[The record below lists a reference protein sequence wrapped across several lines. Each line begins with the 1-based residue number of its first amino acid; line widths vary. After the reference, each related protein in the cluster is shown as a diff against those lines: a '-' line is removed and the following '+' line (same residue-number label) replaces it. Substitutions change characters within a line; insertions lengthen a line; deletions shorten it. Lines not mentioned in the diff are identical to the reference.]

1 MGEPDTP
8 SSAVLMQAKNLTF
21 SHGAHVVLGPL
32 NFGVGPG
39 LTWVCGGD
47 GRGKTTLLRLMAGQ
61 LLPTTGTLTVDAL
74 TEFDESCQ
82 GAALNET
89 VAQDWLSGLQHR
101 FPQWDHTATPQLGRA
116 LGLAEHL
123 HKPFYMLS
131 AGSRR
136 KVGLLAAAVS
146 GAQLTLLDTPF
157 AALDAPSC
165 RVLVQLLTDASQ
177 SRSRAWVVAD
187 YQRPALGSRCGPV
200 TLIDLGD

>member
-8 SSAVLMQAKNLTF
+8 CSTVLLQARNLTF
-21 SHGAHVVLGPL
+21 SHGAHAVLGPL
-32 NFGVGPG
+32 NFSVGPG

-61 LLPTTGTLTVDAL
+61 FAPTTGDLAVHARTV
-74 TEFDESCQ
+74 FDDSCQ

-89 VAQDWLSGLQHR
+89 VAKAWLTGLQDR
-101 FPQWDHTATPQLGRA
+101 FPQWDHTATPQLGLA
-116 LGLAEHL
+116 LGLADHL

-136 KVGLLAAAVS
+136 KVGLLAAAAS

-165 RVLVQLLTDASQ
+165 RVLTRLLTDASQ
-177 SRSRAWVVAD
+177 GRSRAWVVAD
-187 YQRPALGSRCGPV
+187 CERPALGAGCGPV